1 MLAVGRARDYLTP
14 RSGGTGVVFA
24 EDAFTAR
31 IRQDRTIV
39 EITAEPPRPAMARL
53 VGERG
58 GGRLR
63 GVLAEVV
70 PEERSGATPL
80 YLILDDISGAS
91 LIAGWAWSQW
101 TPNWAKTFRSGM
113 SPAELA
119 QFMKNRENVCYG
131 HIPGSSVFN
140 LDATDPERET
150 VTPTPDLRRPDDP
163 DGWHAFTNQAGAAGF
178 RRARRIDIWLDG
190 RIHVDAAFQDSGS
203 RPDGDG
209 ERAALHEYGI
219 TLTAEPETFR
229 VLSIEAEPRVLPFVE
244 CPSVALSLNQLIGAP
259 LSEMREVVLA
269 KFHGPAGCTHLND
282 ALRALAEVPALAQRL
297 MAYEEAASA

>member
-14 RSGGTGVVFA
+14 RSGGSGVVLA

-39 EITAEPPRPAMARL
+39 EIAADPPRPAMARL

-70 PEERSGATPL
+70 PEERAGATPL

-101 TPNWAKTFRSGM
+101 TPNWVKTFRSEM

-119 QFMKNRENVCYG
+119 EFMKKRENVCYG

-140 LDATDPERET
+140 LDMADPERAV

-163 DGWHAFTNQAGAAGF
+163 DGWHAFTDQQGGAGF
-178 RRARRIDIWLDG
+178 RRARRIDVWLDG
-190 RIHVDAAFQDSGS
+190 LLHVDAAFQDSGS
-203 RPDGDG
+203 RPQCE
-209 ERAALHEYGI
+209 ERAALHEYGV
-219 TLTAEPETFR
+219 TLTADPATFE
-229 VLSIEAEPRVLPFVE
+229 VLSIAAEPRVLPFVE
-244 CPSVALSLNQLIGAP
+244 CPSAALGLTQLIGAP
-259 LSEMREVVLA
+259 LADMREVVLA
-269 KFHGPAGCTHLND
+269 KFSGPAGCTHLND
-282 ALRALAEVPALAQRL
+282 ALRALAEVPALARRL
-297 MAYEEAASA
+297 MALEEAASG